1 MNFDVTYYSR
11 IYRDFCAL
19 GDEDYPS
26 VVHYYE
32 NHENGIQQLE
42 FSEYFEILA
51 AYTFSLYKINEHSKH
66 ILMSEVLVGEA
77 INHNITHHKKED
89 IFYNTLLR
97 KAVSC
102 NHLLRHAD
110 AEHILRELIKI
121 KPNNTFARRELRKCL
136 TQQTPDYLKKIRAAA
151 VLLLFTS
158 AAIIVVELLFIRHL
172 YPILT
177 PWFEYSRI
185 TLFCLAVLILI
196 FSEVWFKRKVKQKT
210 KALIASAAQKKAGY
224 SEE

>member
-11 IYRDFCAL
+11 IYRDFCAI

-32 NHENGIQQLE
+32 DHETGIQQLE
-42 FSEYFEILA
+42 FAEYFEILA
-51 AYTFSLYKINEHSKH
+51 AYTYALYKINEHSKH
-66 ILMSEVLVGEA
+66 ILMSEVLVGEV
-77 INHNITHHKKED
+77 INHNITRHRKED

-102 NHLLRHAD
+102 NNLLRHSD

-121 KPNNTFARRELRKCL
+121 KPDNVYAKRELQKCL
-136 TQQTPDYLKKIRAAA
+136 LHQTPEYLKKIRAAV
-151 VLLLFTS
+151 VLMLFLS

-172 YPILT
+172 YPAFT

-185 TLFCLAVLILI
+185 SIFVTAVLLLI
-196 FSEVWFKRKVKQKT
+196 FSEIYFKRQVNKQT
-210 KALIASAAQKKAGY
+210 TALIETAASKKAGHF
-224 SEE
+224 